1 MQSSNRTYRTA
12 ELIDSGKLS
21 IGDGYRAKNSE
32 LSDTGLPFARVGN
45 IQNGFQFESADRFSE
60 DDLHKVGDKISR
72 PGDVVFTSKGTV
84 GRFAFVTPEVP
95 RFVYSPQLTYW
106 RSLDPDLIDPRYLY
120 YWMHGTEF
128 WLQASGVKGQTDM
141 ADYVS
146 LADQRQ
152 MTISLAHPSEQRAIA
167 SVLGALDD
175 KIELNRQMNRTLEE
189 MAAALFKSWFVD
201 FDPVHAK
208 LARRSLGEGGAEGR
222 RPFGMDDETAA
233 LFPDRFVETEEGL
246 VPEGWKVLTLPEFME
261 INPKR
266 VLGKGVEASYV
277 PMTAAPTSGH
287 APSVVETRAKGS
299 GATFVNGDTL
309 LAKITP
315 CLENGKTVY
324 VDCLTDGEV
333 GWGSTEFIVLRPHT
347 PWPEAFGY
355 VLARYPEFRAHA
367 EKSMTGTS
375 GRQRVQLDDLKQFR
389 QVLPTDGSVP
399 VAFGDLITPLFDLA
413 GRNAKEATT
422 LADLRDTLLPKL
434 LSGEIRLKQAEK
446 AVEEAI

>member
-1 MQSSNRTYRTA
+1 MNLSQVSFTTEEHYQKRIKRAIPTSGD
-12 ELIDSGKLS
+12 LIITREAPMGEVAIIPPGVRGCLGQRMVLLRPD
-21 IGDGYRAKNSE
+21 
-32 LSDTGLPFARVGN
+32 P
-45 IQNGFQFESADRFSE
+45 SAVD
-60 DDLHKVGDKISR
+60 
-72 PGDVVFTSKGTV
+72 
-84 GRFAFVTPEVP
+84 GRFLLYALMSPEVQSQIRCYEGTGSTVSNLRIP
-95 RFVYSPQLTYW
+95 ALKELLIPSP
-106 RSLDPDLIDPRYLY
+106 SLN
-120 YWMHGTEF
+120 
-128 WLQASGVKGQTDM
+128 
-141 ADYVS
+141 
-146 LADQRQ
+146 
-152 MTISLAHPSEQRAIA
+152 EQRAIA

-208 LARRSLGEGGAEGR
+208 AEGR
-222 RPFGMDDETAA
+222 RPFGMDHETAA
-233 LFPDRFVETEEGL
+233 LFPDRFVETEEGP
-246 VPEGWKVLTLPEFME
+246 VPEGWEVMTLPEFMA

-266 VLGKGVEASYV
+266 ILGKGVEASYV

-287 APSVVETRAKGS
+287 APSVVETRVKGS

-324 VDCLTDGEV
+324 VDCLADGEV

-389 QVLPTDGSVP
+389 QVLPTDDSVP
-399 VAFGDLITPLFDLA
+399 LAFGDLITPLFDLA

-446 AVEEAI
+446 AVEGAL